1 MPTNV
6 SAICSVQLWQRCLF
20 KYLKCEPENHYVMLT
35 EPPMNPPEN
44 RELAAEIMFETF
56 GVPGLY
62 MAVQA
67 VLSLTAAWTTLQ
79 YSKKELSPLDL
90 KKKLTGCVIDS
101 GDGVT
106 HVVPVAE
113 GYVIGTS
120 IRYGGTWMVE
130 RGFERVTMIISMG
143 HRYGLNT

>member
-1 MPTNV
+1 MYIL
-6 SAICSVQLWQRCLF
+6 ACSYYFLVQDQRTLIHRILVQLWQRCLF

-56 GVPGLY
+56 NVPGLY

-79 YSKKELSPLDL
+79 YSKKELSDLDL
-90 KKKLTGCVIDS
+90 KKKLTGTVIDS

-120 IRYGGTWMVE
+120 IRYASL
-130 RGFERVTMIISMG
+130 I
-143 HRYGLNT
+143 